1 MQGHTRPLVES
12 VTSDVLLPAQ
22 DIPFYR
28 LQNCLTGSGDEDD
41 RDISPP
47 SPAMMSM
54 SLGREELDMPAME
67 DFKETVE
74 KCNKSV
80 SCEDLE
86 NYKVWMEEFGST

>member
-1 MQGHTRPLVES
+1 MYYCQQH
-12 VTSDVLLPAQ
+12 
-22 DIPFYR
+22 IPFYR
-28 LQNCLTGSGDEDD
+28 LPNCLTGSGDEDD

-74 KCNKSV
+74 KCKWV
-80 SCEDLE
+80 GGTCQFWHQAWPGVQGGLG
-86 NYKVWMEEFGST
+86 GSQAGC

>member
-1 MQGHTRPLVES
+1 
-12 VTSDVLLPAQ
+12 
-22 DIPFYR
+22 
-28 LQNCLTGSGDEDD
+28 
-41 RDISPP
+41 
-47 SPAMMSM
+47 MMSM

-86 NYKVWMEEFGST
+86 NYKVCMEEFGST

>member
-1 MQGHTRPLVES
+1 MFELAAFHPSLTKDGQ
-12 VTSDVLLPAQ
+12 
-22 DIPFYR
+22 
-28 LQNCLTGSGDEDD
+28 TGSGDEDD

>member
-1 MQGHTRPLVES
+1 MYYCQQH
-12 VTSDVLLPAQ
+12 
-22 DIPFYR
+22 IPFYR

-54 SLGREELDMPAME
+54 SLGREELDMPAMG